1 MTASNSKKLNR
12 LVGTAILTAVIIVL
26 QILSNFIKFGSVQI
40 TLALAPII
48 IGAALYGIWA
58 GAFLGFVLGA
68 VILVSGLFGID
79 GGFML
84 LLLGAN
90 PVFAVIVCLGKSTA
104 AGLLAGL
111 VYKAIAS
118 KNDLV
123 AVITAGIVCP
133 VTNTGLFLAGMFAFF
148 MPTLESF
155 AAGKNVIAFALVGFV
170 GINFLIELAVNLVL
184 SSAIS
189 RIIKVVKK

>member
-1 MTASNSKKLNR
+1 MATSNSKKLNR
-12 LVGTAILTAVIIVL
+12 LAGFAILTAIIIVL
-26 QILSNFIKFGSVQI
+26 QVLSNFIKFGQVQI

-48 IGAALYGIWA
+48 IGAAIYGIWA
-58 GAFLGFVLGA
+58 GAFLGLVLGV

-84 LLLGAN
+84 MLLGAN
-90 PVFAVIVCLGKSTA
+90 PVWAVLVCLGKSTV

-123 AVITAGIVCP
+123 AVITAGVVCP

-148 MPTLESF
+148 MPILEGF
-155 AAGKNVIAFALVGFV
+155 AAGKNVITFAVVGLA

-184 SSAIS
+184 ASAIS

>member
-1 MTASNSKKLNR
+1 MTTSNSKKLNK
-12 LVGTAILTAVIIVL
+12 LVGMAILVAIIIVL
-26 QILSNFIKFGSVQI
+26 QVLSNFIKFGQVQI

-48 IGAALYGIWA
+48 VGAALYGVGA
-58 GAFLGFVLGA
+58 GALLGLVLGV
-68 VILVSGLFGID
+68 VILVSGLIGID

-90 PVFAVIVCLGKSTA
+90 PVFAVIVCLGKSTV

-111 VYKAIAS
+111 VYKLIAK
-118 KNDLV
+118 KNDLA
-123 AVITAGIVCP
+123 AVIVAGVVCP
-133 VTNTGLFLAGMFAFF
+133 VTNTGLFLVGMFAFF
-148 MPTLESF
+148 MPLLENF
-155 AAGKNVIAFALVGFV
+155 AAGQNVLTFAIVGLV

-189 RIIKVVKK
+189 RIIKTVKK

>member
-1 MTASNSKKLNR
+1 MTTSNSKKINK
-12 LVGTAILTAVIIVL
+12 LVGISILVAIIIVL
-26 QILSNFIKFGSVQI
+26 QVLSNFIKFGQVQI

-48 IGAALYGIWA
+48 IGAALYGIGA
-58 GAFLGFVLGA
+58 GAFLGLVLGV

-79 GGFML
+79 GGFMM

-111 VYKAIAS
+111 IYKLIAK

-123 AVITAGIVCP
+123 AVIVAGVVCP

-148 MPTLESF
+148 MPILENF
-155 AAGKNVIAFALVGFV
+155 AAGQNVLTFAIVGLV

-184 SSAIS
+184 ASAIS
-189 RIIKVVKK
+189 RIVKTVKK

>member
-1 MTASNSKKLNR
+1 MATSNSKKLNR
-12 LVGTAILTAVIIVL
+12 LAGLAILTAIIIVL
-26 QILSNFIKFGSVQI
+26 QVLSNFIKFGQVQI

-48 IGAALYGIWA
+48 IGAAIYGIWA
-58 GAFLGFVLGA
+58 GAFLGLVLGV

-84 LLLGAN
+84 MLLGAN
-90 PVFAVIVCLGKSTA
+90 PVWAVLVCLGKSTV

-123 AVITAGIVCP
+123 AVITAGVVCP

-148 MPTLESF
+148 MPILEGF
-155 AAGKNVIAFALVGFV
+155 AAGKNVITFAVVGLA

-184 SSAIS
+184 ASAIS